1 MEAHTYAK
9 CIRKYTQVSDMSEER
24 TVKMQTRNKHITFD
38 IIATTL
44 NHKSNGALKELGQSN
59 TKNK

>member
-1 MEAHTYAK
+1 
-9 CIRKYTQVSDMSEER
+9 MSEER